1 MSAYSVKFVEQ
12 TGVGASK
19 DIIFTNAREDFAAL
33 FCCYVTGE
41 VTYDLEYT
49 IDPSDNEQYIALGAS
64 GRTAS
69 SDDSLYFP
77 VKKVRVNVTAGT
89 GTVKLVTQYKD

>member
-19 DIIFTNAREDFAAL
+19 DIIFTNVREDFAAL
-33 FCCYVTGE
+33 FCCYVTGT

-49 IDPSDNEQYIALGAS
+49 IDPSDSEQYIPLGNS
-64 GRTAS
+64 DREAS
-69 SDDSLYFP
+69 SDDSFYFP
-77 VKKVRVNVTAGT
+77 VKKVRVNITSGT
-89 GTVKLVTQYKD
+89 GTVKLVAQYKD